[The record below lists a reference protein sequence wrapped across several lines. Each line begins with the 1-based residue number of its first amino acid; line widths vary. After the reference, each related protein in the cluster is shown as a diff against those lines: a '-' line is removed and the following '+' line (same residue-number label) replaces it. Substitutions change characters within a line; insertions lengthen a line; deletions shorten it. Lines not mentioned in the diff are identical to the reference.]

1 MNKMET
7 DFMAKVQELGAELQ
21 KRRQTLGLEITFVAE
36 KTKITASYIQ
46 AIEEGK
52 FELLPK
58 GFYLKNFIRQY
69 CNFLG
74 ASKQWSSYTELFELQ
89 TEAEKLLN
97 ENTNDVD
104 FDKNLVQKDKYR
116 PINNKPIL
124 VMVVL
129 LFICAIISFFS
140 FKNIIFS
147 ENSKDINQLNGGT
160 AQLIEQQ
167 KAEDAAK
174 QKQAEE
180 EARKLAEIRA
190 EAEENDYTDE
200 SATKSDT
207 KQQDALQQP
216 VEETPIKLAAN
227 ELYIFAPKEKVK
239 IKVSREQTI
248 IFEGDVMP
256 GKGMRFKVEENT
268 PMRVRY
274 ENPNKTEVT
283 FGDQEFKPLH
293 PSSEGRSRYYWS
305 DGKVTFTGK
314 R

>member
-7 DFMAKVQELGAELQ
+7 DFMAKAQELGAELQ
-21 KRRQTLGLEITFVAE
+21 KRRQTLGLEITFVAD

-116 PINNKPIL
+116 PINNKPVL

-129 LFICAIISFFS
+129 LFSCAIISFFS
-140 FKNIIFS
+140 FKNIIF
-147 ENSKDINQLNGGT
+147 
-160 AQLIEQQ
+160 
-167 KAEDAAK
+167 
-174 QKQAEE
+174 
-180 EARKLAEIRA
+180 
-190 EAEENDYTDE
+190 Y
-200 SATKSDT
+200 
-207 KQQDALQQP
+207 
-216 VEETPIKLAAN
+216 
-227 ELYIFAPKEKVK
+227 
-239 IKVSREQTI
+239 
-248 IFEGDVMP
+248 
-256 GKGMRFKVEENT
+256 
-268 PMRVRY
+268 
-274 ENPNKTEVT
+274 
-283 FGDQEFKPLH
+283 
-293 PSSEGRSRYYWS
+293 
-305 DGKVTFTGK
+305 
-314 R
+314 